1 MPVDPIISINWEAVG
16 KFIATVGF
24 PVFAY
29 ILMAVKFNG
38 KLDKLTDTMTRL
50 VVLTEIQL
58 GLKKSE

>member
-16 KFIATVGF
+16 EFIATVGF